1 MTDISMTKSELIE
14 RIVAAQARSSSARLN
29 SKDVEFAVKTML
41 EQMSQTLASGDRIE
55 IRGFGSFSLHYRA
68 PRIGRNPKT
77 GESVGLSGKHVP
89 HFKPGKELRDRVNAT
104 LQAYSSEQGS
114 APSSAGANQDNV

>member
-14 RIVAAQARSSSARLN
+14 RIVAAQARSSNAQLN

-77 GESVGLSGKHVP
+77 GESVGLAGKHVP
-89 HFKPGKELRDRVNAT
+89 HFKPGKELRDRVNAA
-104 LQAYSSEQGS
+104 LQASQTEVAEST
-114 APSSAGANQDNV
+114 QDHS